1 MRLPLSLGRQRPP
14 SDTPAPS
21 IHSGSLAALKT
32 LSRVG
37 LDAVDG
43 ARARVR
49 GATSAP
55 TPPADPWRA
64 LVTTLSARTGGV
76 GDTQES
82 TPELKLAHQARLTLR
97 ALEAGY
103 PAEALTT
110 MLTVSLHRYAVMS
123 SRRDTL
129 LPALVSAQAE
139 LERGQPAAAA
149 RVLLAAVEP
158 SLLDKPCFDLDGWPM
173 QGSLHLR
180 RAVEDAARLS
190 HDRALRSTD
199 EALWTT
205 LSVALRPTAY
215 SPESTAAFREALAEV
230 CTLRRDLAEHTASL
244 VHDAPSLARAYDA
257 LVEQAV
263 PNEAERR
270 SRGQVAPDFAKAQRA
285 ISYGEIAYAL
295 SPATRQA
302 RALAALGDD
311 APSLATLQRWTHD
324 HPGLDAVLTLAIPS
338 STQLASWSTTA
349 PELDVARFIL
359 GPRGEDA
366 AQTLVSHRPRST
378 PQPETSVVL
387 VLPGEPTARIRAL
400 LDYLGYR
407 PEPKDGKTTLTL
419 PRESYDAV
427 QVLAT
432 LVAPP
437 EHDHFHELHH
447 DPRGGRGAPTLE
459 LRFPLTD
466 VPAAIGRLRA
476 AGVEVPDVVAKTP
489 PKKLAD
495 ALRTAQAIALRS
507 REPLRFTADTTHLTL
522 LARPSDAL
530 RALLPDPPTLAQEL
544 RTQPDRLAALTRTYG
559 PLLPTALRDFPEVS
573 ETVLRAA
580 LARSKEHRLP
590 RPEHFLQAIQE
601 ALQPATTDDLRE
613 ARAALVAGSTDAE
626 LACRRL
632 VFTDNVAWLR
642 AVPEADLTSLMS
654 LRAHARTLASLP
666 AELRHDVLRVT
677 TALTN
682 GVATREEVL
691 ALGRSLEPHQD
702 LLYTLLDH
710 DEDHVLFGAL
720 TELESHRPMP
730 RLTASQ
736 YTRAAERFLDDA
748 DLSLPP
754 RHAHPVGSR
763 PSAAAQDEYE
773 AVAAKLLAHF
783 TPRARALARS
793 DQLGATLSA
802 TQRAGLDL
810 ALTLAPD
817 PRALGLLQSIVLEP
831 GVRAF
836 ARKSSGE
843 IHLDPKDSATTTM
856 HEAGH
861 FLEHS
866 VPGLVDAAT
875 TFRDKRGTEYAA
887 REGRSGVVKAKL
899 STLAPNCAYDDHEVA
914 VRGAFV
920 SPYVGKVYS
929 DATEVISM
937 GLERFH
943 PDALGTFLAA
953 DREHALLIL
962 GVLVSHH
969 PGLGQAAA
977 S

>member
-1 MRLPLSLGRQRPP
+1 LRPP
-14 SDTPAPS
+14 SDTSAPS
-21 IHSGSLAALKT
+21 IHSGSVAALKT

-37 LDAVDG
+37 LDAIG
-43 ARARVR
+43 STRARLH

-55 TPPADPWRA
+55 KPPTDPWRA
-64 LVTTLSARTGGV
+64 LVTTLSARTGGI

-82 TPELKLAHQARLTLR
+82 APELKLAHQARLAVR

-110 MLTVSLHRYAVMS
+110 MLTVALHRYAAAS

-139 LERGQPAAAA
+139 LERGEPAKAAHA
-149 RVLLAAVEP
+149 LIAAIEP
-158 SLLDKPCFDLDGWPM
+158 ALLDKPCFDLDGWPM
-173 QGSLHLR
+173 QGSMHLR
-180 RAVEDAARLS
+180 HAVEAVARLS

-215 SPESTAAFREALAEV
+215 TSESTAVFREALAEA
-230 CTLRRDLAEHTASL
+230 CTLRRGLAEHTASL

-257 LVEQAV
+257 LIAQAV
-263 PNEAERR
+263 SADDVP
-270 SRGQVAPDFAKAQRA
+270 RGQVGPDFAKAQRA
-285 ISYGEIAYAL
+285 VGYGEIAYAL
-295 SPATRQA
+295 SAATRQA

-338 STQLASWSTTA
+338 STQLASWSPTA

-359 GPRGEDA
+359 GARGEDA

-378 PQPETSVVL
+378 PPPETSVVL
-387 VLPGEPTARIRAL
+387 VLPGEPTPRIRAL

-419 PRESYDAV
+419 PRESYDAL

-437 EHDHFHELHH
+437 EHDHFHELH
-447 DPRGGRGAPTLE
+447 DPRGGRGAPTVE
-459 LRFPLTD
+459 LRLPLTD

-544 RTQPDRLAALTRTYG
+544 RTQPARLAALTQTYG
-559 PLLPTALRDFPEVS
+559 PLLPAALRDFPEVS

-580 LARSKEHRLP
+580 LARSKEHRIP

-613 ARAALVAGSTDAE
+613 ARAALIAGSKDAE
-626 LACRRL
+626 LAGRRL
-632 VFTDNVAWLR
+632 VFTDDVAWLR

-691 ALGRSLEPHQD
+691 AIGRSLEPHQD

-710 DEDHVLFGAL
+710 DEDHVLFAAL

-736 YTRAAERFLDDA
+736 YTRAAERFLEDA

-754 RHAHPVGSR
+754 RNAHPVGSR
-763 PSAAAQDEYE
+763 PSAAAQNEYE
-773 AVAAKLLAHF
+773 AVAAKILGHF

-810 ALTLAPD
+810 ALALAPD
-817 PRALGLLQSIVLEP
+817 PRALGLLESIVLEP

-875 TFRDKRGTEYAA
+875 TFRDKRGTEYAL

-899 STLAPNCAYDDHEVA
+899 STLAPDHKYDDDEVA
-914 VRGAFV
+914 VRGNFV

-969 PGLGQAAA
+969 PGLGRAA
-977 S
+977 SS